1 MEIGILT
8 FVKTSNY
15 GAALQAYALQRVLK
29 QNGAQ
34 CEVIDYSPAAI
45 RNMHEP
51 RAVFHRKAL
60 KDRLAAP
67 LMYMV
72 YRNRMALF
80 DKFYQKYMTF
90 SPRVEAQGLPR
101 LLERYDRIV
110 VGSDQIWNP
119 ELTGGDY
126 SYFLNML
133 PEKQKKY
140 SYAASIGT
148 AYFPEAQQ
156 EICENHLRDF
166 QLVSIREARAAEQL
180 RERTGIPAVCDVD
193 PTFLLTRKDWQPFVG
208 ERTIPGRYI
217 FMYLIPEDS
226 KTLALVRDFCKAQNC
241 QPVLVRKGAK
251 PIPGFH
257 TLTKLSPADFL
268 TLIYHS
274 EMVVTG
280 SFHAMCFALQFE
292 KTFYITQSQNAE
304 RTERL
309 TGLAAQLG
317 LEDVLLDS
325 SDKPL
330 PEIPW
335 NCVQEKMDVLRQS
348 SMKTIEKICN
358 PL

>member
-1 MEIGILT
+1 MKIGILT

-15 GAALQAYALQRVLK
+15 GAALQAYALQRVLT
-29 QNGAQ
+29 QQGME
-34 CEVIDYSPAAI
+34 CDVIDYSPAVI

-51 RAVFHRKAL
+51 KAVFHRQSWKA
-60 KDRLAAP
+60 RLAAP
-67 LMYMV
+67 LMYVV

-80 DKFYQKYMTF
+80 EQFYRQHMKF
-90 SPRVEAQGLPR
+90 SPRVEADELPGL
-101 LLERYDRIV
+101 LKNYDRIV

-126 SYFLNML
+126 SYFLDCLTDN
-133 PEKQKKY
+133 KKKY

-156 EICENHLRDF
+156 EICEDYLRDF
-166 QLVSIREARAAEQL
+166 QLVSIREAHAAQQL
-180 RERTGIPAVCDVD
+180 RQRTGIPAVCDVD

-208 ERTIPGRYI
+208 ERIIPGRYI

-226 KTLALVRDFCKAQNC
+226 RTLALVKEFCKAQNC

-251 PIPGFH
+251 PVPGIR
-257 TLTKLSPADFL
+257 TITKLSPADFL

-292 KTFYITQSQNAE
+292 KAFYITQSQKAE

-317 LEDVLLDS
+317 LSNVLLDR
-325 SDKPL
+325 SDRPL
-330 PEIPW
+330 PRIPW
-335 NCVQEKMDVLRQS
+335 DSVREKMDVLRQS
-348 SMKTIEKICN
+348 SMKTIAKICT
-358 PL
+358 